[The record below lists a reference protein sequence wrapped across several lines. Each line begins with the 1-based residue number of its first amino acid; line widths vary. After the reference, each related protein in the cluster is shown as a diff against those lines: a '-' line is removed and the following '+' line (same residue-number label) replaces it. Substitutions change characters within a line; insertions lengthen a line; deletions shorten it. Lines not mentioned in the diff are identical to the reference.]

1 MAKKYNISLTI
12 TNVGGIC
19 PYGIRTGDK
28 YNISPLKTD
37 NLCGIFYH
45 SIYPTLTTFYFGGE
59 MSFLI
64 EKDKMEV
71 RCPDFRNEV
80 WGIIERTPIEKK

>member
-1 MAKKYNISLTI
+1 MAKKYNITLTI

-28 YNISPLKTD
+28 YNISPMKTD

-45 SIYPTLTTFYFGGE
+45 TIYPTLTTFYFGGE

-80 WGIIERTPIEKK
+80 WGIIERTPIENK